1 MSVYTTEVRYI
12 CEYEAGLTESVGFND
27 VDSVIE
33 ESWDKIFADFPIFDE
48 AYRKPLCKKILQ
60 HYYTREICSETVGL
74 WKFWLNQKMREIMPY
89 YNQLYSSESL
99 KFDPLNEINLTRIIN
114 EETTGN
120 ATRTDTGSTRNNDAS
135 KSDSTTTNGGYEEN
149 SGSSDTTSE
158 QKRDRNTHDTLTAN
172 DTSTSTETS
181 DGKNLH
187 SDTPQGSIQNIT
199 ENGYLTDATITNDSK
214 NVTANQTNKTDK
226 ATVDN
231 ETENGT
237 VTTVNGNTHT
247 INTNSTTKTNN
258 LTSGS
263 VDSQNTNKENKA
275 ENRVLSE
282 TLNGKNSSASFSK
295 LLSEYRETFLNIDIM
310 VIMELTDLFMNIY

>member
-1 MSVYTTEVRYI
+1 
-12 CEYEAGLTESVGFND
+12 
-27 VDSVIE
+27 
-33 ESWDKIFADFPIFDE
+33 
-48 AYRKPLCKKILQ
+48 
-60 HYYTREICSETVGL
+60 
-74 WKFWLNQKMREIMPY
+74 MPY
-89 YNQLYSSESL
+89 YNQLYNSESL

-120 ATRTDTGSTRNNDAS
+120 ATRTATGSTRSNDAS
-135 KSDSTTTNGGYEEN
+135 NADSTTTNGGYEED

-158 QKRDRNTHDTLTAN
+158 QKRERNTHDTLTAN
-172 DTSTSTETS
+172 DTNTSTETN

-226 ATVDN
+226 NTTDN
-231 ETENGT
+231 ETDNGT
-237 VTTVNGNTHT
+237 VTTVNGNMHT
-247 INTNSTTKTNN
+247 INTNSTTKTNE
-258 LTSGS
+258 LSSGS
-263 VDSQNTNKENKA
+263 VDSQNTNKENKT

-282 TLNGKNSSASFSK
+282 TLNGKNSSVSFSK

-310 VIMELTDLFMNIY
+310 IIMELKDLFMNIY